1 MISGYD
7 GARVFSATKALER
20 EGLGNK
26 LTNWLEANPD
36 KEVVDTV
43 VRQSSDRQFHC
54 LSIIVF
60 YRTRGA

>member
-26 LTNWLEANPD
+26 LTDWLEANPD

-60 YRTRGA
+60 YRLKDA